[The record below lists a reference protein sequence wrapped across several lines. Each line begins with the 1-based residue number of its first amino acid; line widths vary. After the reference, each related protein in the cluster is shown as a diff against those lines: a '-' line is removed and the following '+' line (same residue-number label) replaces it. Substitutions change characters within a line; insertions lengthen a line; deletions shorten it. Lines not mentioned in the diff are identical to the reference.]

1 MNSTSVL
8 LLALIIGVIV
18 GAALHF
24 LRVAKQAARIEA
36 AARAIVQG
44 DTSARVQLD
53 TGPLARV
60 GRAFNVVAAQ
70 LEKDIISYKS
80 SQVELE
86 HLVTTDRL
94 TGVGNRRA
102 FDQLTE
108 LEASLAKR
116 YGVPVSIIM
125 LDIDHFKRINDT
137 YGHAVGDTVLIG
149 VTRRITARLRDTDSI
164 ARWGGEEFAV
174 VTPCT
179 PISGA
184 EVLADAMR
192 RVVADEPF
200 GIVGRVTVSL
210 GVAQLSPEE
219 TAAQWVSRADR
230 VMYEA
235 KRSGRNCVRLLV
247 DPSGRSSPFVLA
259 WGDQFLMNIPQ
270 IDQEH
275 AEMFR
280 LANNL
285 LLLEPDSSRDGI
297 LACMDALLVHLVRHS
312 ESEEQ
317 VLSMMGCSEVELH
330 AAEHRGLIAQ
340 ANELRDQLA
349 DGRADAR
356 TVSDFV
362 VRRVAIGHLVS
373 SDLPLFASLSKPS
386 GVVTIASTER
396 PSLRIRLQRA
406 MGRQ

>member
-1 MNSTSVL
+1 MNATSIL
-8 LLALIIGVIV
+8 LLALVGIIV

-24 LRVAKQAARIEA
+24 LRMAKQTARIEEA
-36 AARAIVQG
+36 AQAIVQG

-53 TGPLARV
+53 AGPLARV

-70 LEKDIISYKS
+70 LEKDIVGYKS

-125 LDIDHFKRINDT
+125 LDVDHFKRINDT

-149 VTRRITARLRDTDSI
+149 ITRRISARLRDTDSI

-174 VTPCT
+174 ITPCT

-200 GIVGRVTVSL
+200 GIVGRVTISL
-210 GVAQLSPEE
+210 GVAQLSLQE

-247 DPSGRSSPFVLA
+247 DPSSSSSPFILA
-259 WGDQFLMNIPQ
+259 WGDQFLTNIPQ
-270 IDQEH
+270 VDEEH
-275 AEMFR
+275 AEMFH

-285 LLLEPDSSRDGI
+285 LLLESDSSRESI

-312 ESEEQ
+312 DAEEQ
-317 VLSMMGCSEVELH
+317 LLGMMGCADVELH

-340 ANELRDQLA
+340 ANELRNQLA
-349 DGRADAR
+349 DGSADTR

-373 SDLPLFASLSKPS
+373 GDLPLFTSLSKPS

-406 MGRQ
+406 IGR

>member
-1 MNSTSVL
+1 MNATSI
-8 LLALIIGVIV
+8 LILGLVIGIIV
-18 GAALHF
+18 GATSHR
-24 LRVAKQAARIEA
+24 LRMAKQATRIEEA
-36 AARAIVQG
+36 AQAMVRG
-44 DTSARVQLD
+44 DTAARVQLE

-60 GRAFNVVAAQ
+60 GRAFNEVASQ
-70 LEKDIISYKS
+70 LEKDIIGYKS

-108 LEASLAKR
+108 IEASLAKR

-137 YGHAVGDTVLIG
+137 YGHAVGDAVLIAIA
-149 VTRRITARLRDTDSI
+149 RRISARLRDTDSI
-164 ARWGGEEFAV
+164 VRWGGEEFAV
-174 VTPCT
+174 VTSCT

-184 EVLADAMR
+184 EVLAEAMR

-200 GIVGRVTVSL
+200 ELVGRVTVSL

-247 DPSGRSSPFVLA
+247 EPSSHSAPFVLV
-259 WGDQFLMNIPQ
+259 WGDQFLTNIPQ
-270 IDQEH
+270 IDEEH

-280 LANNL
+280 LANQL
-285 LLLEPDSSRDGI
+285 LLLESDSPRDRT
-297 LACMDALLVHLVRHS
+297 LAGMDALLDHLVRHCDF
-312 ESEEQ
+312 EEQ
-317 VLSMMGCSEVELH
+317 LLSTMRCTEVELH

-340 ANELRDQLA
+340 ATELKNQVA
-349 DGRADAR
+349 DSRADMR

-386 GVVTIASTER
+386 GVVEVASTER

-406 MGRQ
+406 LGR